1 MCCVPIWQPGAQ
13 DAENDAFLTRPTPAR
28 RDALF
33 LRRRSQLARILNGDP
48 AASPL
53 GGAHRRGAPY
63 SSHRAPQRVRLR
75 FLLRL
80 RPCWDVI
87 LSILRDSELFDAERL
102 FACVLGSEPD
112 EVRVIPLG
120 SYLHTVFKNLAPT
133 QDPKS
138 RFF

>member
-1 MCCVPIWQPGAQ
+1 MTTFSPAQLQRAETRFSSGVVLCSQESSTGTQPPHHSA
-13 DAENDAFLTRPTPAR
+13 AR
-28 RDALF
+28 TDVVL
-33 LRRRSQLARILNGDP
+33 LIRRTVR
-48 AASPL
+48 
-53 GGAHRRGAPY
+53 
-63 SSHRAPQRVRLR
+63 RVRLR